1 MRIAIFTEVFLPKI
15 DGVVTRLTHT
25 LRQLHA
31 TGHEVLVF
39 APGNPPATYAGFE
52 VVSIPSLS
60 LWPVYPELKW
70 GLPDPRVL
78 RRLRRFDADVVHVV
92 NPIWTAALGVWAA
105 RREALPL
112 VGSFHTNLPEYVDA
126 LGIGWVRP
134 ATEAALRYLH
144 NQAVENLCTS
154 DPMVERAQELG
165 INNVSLWPKA
175 VDTDNY
181 YPRRYSEDMRSRL
194 TDGHPEV
201 PLVTYVGRVSKEKD
215 LDRLPGIMARVR
227 ERVPGA
233 RLAVV
238 GAGPYSGQLAKQF
251 GPDEAVFTGYLSGD
265 ELAAAF
271 ACGDVF
277 CFPSRTETLGLVALE
292 SFASGVPVVGT
303 RAGGIPFVIDD
314 EKTGLLVDE
323 DASDS
328 AWAEALAGLLGD
340 ADRRAAM
347 GEAARAEAERWSW
360 EAATHSLVEAYQRA
374 IDGPLYRP
382 A

>member
-25 LRQLHA
+25 LRELHA
-31 TGHEVLVF
+31 AGHEVLVF
-39 APGNPPATYAGFE
+39 APGNPPATFAGFE

-78 RRLRRFDADVVHVV
+78 YRLRRFDADVVHVV

-165 INNVSLWPKA
+165 IRNVSLWPKA

-181 YPRRYSEDMRSRL
+181 YPQRYSEQMRSRL
-194 TDGHPEV
+194 TDGHPEAR
-201 PLVTYVGRVSKEKD
+201 LVTYVGRVSKEKD
-215 LDRLPGIMARVR
+215 LDRLPGIMARLR
-227 ERVPGA
+227 EHVPGA

-238 GAGPYSGQLAKQF
+238 GAGPYSEQLAAQF
-251 GPDEAVFTGYLSGD
+251 SPDEAVFTGYLSGD

-303 RAGGIPFVIDD
+303 HAGGIPFVIDD
-314 EKTGLLVDE
+314 GKTGLLVDD

-328 AWAEALAGLLGD
+328 AWAEALTGVLGD
-340 ADRRAAM
+340 AERRAAM
-347 GEAARAEAERWSW
+347 GTAARAEAERWSW
-360 EAATHSLVEAYQRA
+360 EAATRSLIETYQRA
-374 IDGPLYRP
+374 VDGPLYRQP
-382 A
+382 